1 MNEKFDFELLA
12 SDALKVLKI
21 LYDNAELQKDT
32 LLCCKMSQMEIV
44 KKSNFC
50 KSKINQIVI
59 NLKKQGYVVQNNY
72 SKYIITE
79 KTKAL
84 FAILTQ

>member
-84 FAILTQ
+84 FAILT

>member
-44 KKSNFC
+44 RKSNFC

-84 FAILTQ
+84 FAILT